1 MSEILYDFPF
11 PRRPPHNW
19 HRADIVAA
27 LRKKGTSLAQLG
39 RDNGLSDMTLKN
51 ALDKRYPKAEMIIA
65 KALGISPDQIWP
77 ERY

>member
-1 MSEILYDFPF
+1 MQQ
-11 PRRPPHNW
+11 PHSYSINSLV
-19 HRADIVAA
+19 ADIVAA